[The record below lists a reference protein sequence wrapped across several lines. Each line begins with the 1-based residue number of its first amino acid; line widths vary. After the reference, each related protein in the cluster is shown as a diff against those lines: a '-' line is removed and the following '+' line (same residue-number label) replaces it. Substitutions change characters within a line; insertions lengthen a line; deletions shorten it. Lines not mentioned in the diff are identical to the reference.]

1 MRKFQIL
8 LNENKSQKKY
18 CQKVQRYLIASTNGN
33 MTHLVAK

>member
-1 MRKFQIL
+1 MKKMKTL
-8 LNENKSQKKY
+8 LNENKSQKIY